1 MNRPYELFAKK
12 ELKSEMSDPIE
23 IRPVSRLNASVRV
36 PGSKSY
42 TQRALVIASLAEGRS
57 LLHSPLISE
66 DTGIFTKALSLL
78 GAKFVP
84 QGEDLL
90 VTGTGG
96 RIDPAREPINL
107 GNNGTAARF
116 LLSVLCLGSGDY
128 GYGVTGTPRL
138 CERPV
143 KPLLDAIRSLGGAWT
158 CEEKE
163 GYLPLTIH
171 GGGIRGG
178 RVFFDDVESS
188 QYVSSLLISAPFASG
203 EVEIQVRGSLASRPY
218 VNLTLQAMEDFG
230 VQVETDGENHFLVR
244 SGQRYRGTDYSVEG
258 DASSA
263 SYFFLAAALTR
274 GTVRVSSLSRESLQ
288 GDGKFLHLLEKLGCA
303 VSSGESW
310 VQVKGNPLKAG
321 EFVFDMSDM
330 PDMVPTLA
338 VLSALRPGRTVIRNA
353 AHLRI
358 KESNRLE
365 AMARELAKTGIHAEE
380 REDGLVIDGGAP
392 GGAEV
397 ETYNDHR
404 IAMSFAMMG
413 LVVPGIRIRDGACV
427 RKSFPGFWA
436 EMGKL
441 YGERP

>member
-1 MNRPYELFAKK
+1 
-12 ELKSEMSDPIE
+12 MSDPIE
-23 IRPVSRLNASVRV
+23 IRPLSRLNAAVRV

-57 LLHSPLISE
+57 RLRNALISE
-66 DTGIFTKALSLL
+66 DTQYLMQALGIL
-78 GAKFVP
+78 GAKILHE
-84 QGEDLL
+84 GDDLL

-96 RIDPAREPINL
+96 KIASTREPIFL
-107 GNNGTAARF
+107 GNNGTAMRF
-116 LLSVLCLGSGDY
+116 LLSALCLGSGDY
-128 GYGVTGTPRL
+128 RVTGTPRL

-143 KPLLDAIRSLGGAWT
+143 KPLLNALRSLGGRWT
-158 CEEKE
+158 CEGKE
-163 GYLPLTIH
+163 GVLPLIIH

-178 RVFFDDVESS
+178 RVIFDDVESS
-188 QYVSSLLISAPFASG
+188 QYISSLLISAPYAQ
-203 EVEIQVRGSLASRPY
+203 EDVEIKVQGALASRPY
-218 VNLTLQAMEDFG
+218 LVLTLEAMGDFG
-230 VQVETDGENHFLVR
+230 VRVETRGENHFVVR
-244 SGQRYRGTDYSVEG
+244 SGQRYQGTDYSVEG

-263 SYFFLAAALTR
+263 SYFFLAAALCQGTARVAPLTR
-274 GTVRVSSLSRESLQ
+274 GSLQ

-303 VSSGESW
+303 VSSNESW
-310 VQVKGNPLKAG
+310 VEVKGNPLPAG
-321 EFVFDMSDM
+321 ELVFDMGDM

-380 REDGLVIDGGAP
+380 REDGLVIAGGTP
-392 GGAEV
+392 RGAEI

-413 LVVPGIRIRDGACV
+413 LVVPGIRIRDGGCV
-427 RKSFPGFWA
+427 RKSFPGFWE

-441 YGERP
+441 YGDRP